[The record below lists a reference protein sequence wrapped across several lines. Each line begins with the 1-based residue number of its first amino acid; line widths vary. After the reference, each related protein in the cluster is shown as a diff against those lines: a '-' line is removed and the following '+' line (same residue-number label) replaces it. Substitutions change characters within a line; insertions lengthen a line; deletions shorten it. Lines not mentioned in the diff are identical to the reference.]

1 MIELLQAILDFW
13 LDIILFV
20 PRIIFWAAL
29 SLLEIVLDMLPALDI
44 ADPQSLTTGF
54 TGDMLY
60 FLTIMEFDYGLGAI
74 TSALVA
80 RFLLRR
86 IPLIG

>member
-1 MIELLQAILDFW
+1 MTELLQSVLDFW
-13 LDIILFV
+13 IDIILFV

-29 SLLEIVLDMLPALDI
+29 SLLETGLGMLPALDI
-44 ADPQSLTTGF
+44 IDPQSLASGF

-74 TSALVA
+74 SSALVA

-86 IPLIG
+86 IPFIG